1 MATAICPRTLKIL
14 VVDDEAP
21 MREVLKLSLESSGHR
36 VLTAADGQAALE
48 ILKSSP
54 VELVL
59 TDLRM
64 PGLSGT
70 ELIRAIKQRFPEMG
84 VLMITGYAT
93 LDSALEAMRM
103 GALDVLQK
111 PVDLN
116 ELAEKIA
123 KYAANLPQHAPGPPV
138 ENLRRQ
144 PDRPVEFH
152 PMGSTGLPPAQRPDG
167 PPRSRLRDARVT
179 ASVELGRASLQVSEL
194 LKLAAGSVVGLDKHP
209 GEPAELMIN
218 DRRVALGEVVV
229 TDGALALRVTDVVE
243 AGERIQAVAQ

>member
-1 MATAICPRTLKIL
+1 MTTTTCPRTLNLL

-36 VLTAADGQAALE
+36 VITAPDGQAALE

-54 VELVL
+54 VDLVL

-70 ELIRAIKQRFPEMG
+70 ELIRAIKQRFPETG

-93 LDSALEAMRM
+93 LESALEAMRL

-111 PVDLN
+111 PVNLN
-116 ELAEKIA
+116 ELADKIA
-123 KYAANLPQHAPGPPV
+123 KFAVSLPQHAPGPPV
-138 ENLRRQ
+138 ENARRQ
-144 PDRPVEFH
+144 PGRPIEFH
-152 PMGSTGLPPAQRPDG
+152 PIKNTSLAPAQGAHG
-167 PPRSRLRDARVT
+167 PGRHKLRDMRVT
-179 ASVELGRASLQVSEL
+179 ASVELGRTSLQISEL
-194 LKLAAGSVVGLDKHP
+194 LKLAAGSVVALDKRP

-218 DRRVALGEVVV
+218 QRRVALGQVVA
-229 TDGALALRVTDVVE
+229 TDGALALRVTDV
-243 AGERIQAVAQ
+243 ADAQERIQSVA